1 MTELMRRRR
10 ALMQNEK
17 TERPVMNP
25 AFDYTPG
32 YMIAWDVGLPYLKKA
47 EGFAATGFIDCGVT
61 GSIQIFRP
69 LSRKIVGSDQ
79 TLGNLLQY
87 QEENGSYT
95 DWWVQRLNGQ
105 TTTLAL
111 DNTRRYIR
119 FGFDPETMAD
129 MYAFNPTTGQ
139 VYYAGINT
147 PYYGKTNIND

>member
-1 MTELMRRRR
+1 M
-10 ALMQNEK
+10 
-17 TERPVMNP
+17 
-25 AFDYTPG
+25 
-32 YMIAWDVGLPYLKKA
+32 
-47 EGFAATGFIDCGVT
+47 
-61 GSIQIFRP
+61 
-69 LSRKIVGSDQ
+69 SRKIVGSDQ